1 MEKNPLM
8 VAVFGEDV
16 QYYPYLWRR
25 REEVEGVAEET
36 KTMFEGTASYS
47 VAKVSV
53 ASAIQEVLETLN
65 EKEKEILNLY
75 FGLEDGKPKTQKELA
90 REFKVTRSRIG
101 QIIKKAIRKLCLPSK
116 SHYLREFLVP
126 TPEQRFKE
134 KQDLTNLE
142 EELRKAKAGEE
153 LAQRMDEDA
162 LKMALNTATAN
173 YQKRY
178 GNTPLCG
185 RVRLALKR
193 TNITRLSRLKVLSEK
208 DLSDF
213 RNIGKKSLD
222 FIQEVL
228 QAAEQNKASP

>member
-75 FGLEDGKPKTQKELA
+75 FGLEDGNPRL
-90 REFKVTRSRIG
+90 RRN
-101 QIIKKAIRKLCLPSK
+101 LPG
-116 SHYLREFLVP
+116 
-126 TPEQRFKE
+126 
-134 KQDLTNLE
+134 NL
-142 EELRKAKAGEE
+142 K
-153 LAQRMDEDA
+153 
-162 LKMALNTATAN
+162 
-173 YQKRY
+173 
-178 GNTPLCG
+178 
-185 RVRLALKR
+185 
-193 TNITRLSRLKVLSEK
+193 
-208 DLSDF
+208 
-213 RNIGKKSLD
+213 
-222 FIQEVL
+222 
-228 QAAEQNKASP
+228 